1 MTLPDEQSL
10 PRIET
15 MTVRLE
21 HFSTV
26 SESNTR
32 EHWTVKYRRARQQ
45 RNLVFRWLR
54 ATTPRQFW
62 QLPMHITLVRIAPRL
77 LDDDNL
83 CGALKAV
90 RDGVADVLAGKYG
103 AGQDRHPDLTW
114 GYQQRRG
121 AVREYGVDIVCL
133 PGGAA

>member
-1 MTLPDEQSL
+1 MTPPDEQIL

-26 SESNTR
+26 SESNAR
-32 EHWTVKYRRARQQ
+32 GHWMIKHRRAREQ
-45 RNLVFRWLR
+45 RVTVFRWIL
-54 ATTPRQFW
+54 ATTPVGFW

-90 RDGVADVLAGKYG
+90 RDGIADVFAGEYG
-103 AGQDRHPDLTW
+103 AGEDRHPDLTW
-114 GYQQRRG
+114 AYQQRRG
-121 AVREYGVDIVCL
+121 TTREYGVEIVCL
-133 PGGAA
+133 PGGVA